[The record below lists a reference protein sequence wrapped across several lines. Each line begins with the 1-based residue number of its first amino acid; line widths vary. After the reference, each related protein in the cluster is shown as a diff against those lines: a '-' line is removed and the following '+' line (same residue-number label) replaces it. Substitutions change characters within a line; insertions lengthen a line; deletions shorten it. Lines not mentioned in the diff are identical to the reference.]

1 MSMIAG
7 EVAEPYATALMSLA
21 QSKNLTSEM
30 GDSVRSLLN
39 LLENSEELQQFL
51 ANPVVNP
58 DAKKAV
64 ISQILGDEANPYMR
78 NFLMLLV
85 DRSRILFLDRIGQQY
100 LALLRKLNNVVLAEV
115 TSAVELND
123 GQKETLVQRVKEM
136 SNATDVEIQTKIDP
150 SLIGG
155 VIIKIGSEVIDASL
169 RGQLRRIGVS
179 LS

>member
-21 QSKNLTSEM
+21 QSKNLTNEI
-30 GDSVRSLLN
+30 GDNVRSLLN

-51 ANPVVNP
+51 ANPVMKV
-58 DAKKAV
+58 DDKKAV
-64 ISQILGDEANPYMR
+64 ISQIIGDEVNPYMR
-78 NFLMLLV
+78 NFLMLLA
-85 DRSRILFLDRIGQQY
+85 DRSRILYLDRIGQQY

-136 SNATDVEIQTKIDP
+136 NNAQDVEIQTKIDP
-150 SLIGG
+150 SLMGG
-155 VIIKIGSEVIDASL
+155 VIIKIGSQVIDASV

>member
-21 QSKNLTSEM
+21 QSKNLTDEI
-30 GDSVRSLLN
+30 GDNVRSLLN
-39 LLENSEELQQFL
+39 ALENSEELQQFL
-51 ANPVVNP
+51 ANPVIKA
-58 DAKKAV
+58 DDKKAV
-64 ISQILGDEANPYMR
+64 ISQIIGDQVNPYMR

-136 SNATDVEIQTKIDP
+136 NNAADVEIQTTIDP
-150 SLIGG
+150 SLMGG
-155 VIIKIGSEVIDASL
+155 VVIKIGSQVIDASI

>member
-21 QSKNLTSEM
+21 QSKDLTNEI
-30 GDSVRSLLN
+30 GDNVRSLLN

-51 ANPVVNP
+51 ANPVIKA
-58 DAKKAV
+58 DDKKAV
-64 ISQILGDEANPYMR
+64 VSQIIGDGVNPYMR

-100 LALLRKLNNVVLAEV
+100 LALLRKLNNTVLAEV

-123 GQKETLVQRVKEM
+123 GQKETLVQRVKQI
-136 SNATDVEIQTKIDP
+136 SNAADVEIQTQIDP

-155 VIIKIGSEVIDASL
+155 VVIKIGSQVIDASI